1 MNISSIFSQIFG
13 QAADR
18 IPIDNPEIAQ
28 AVRLVSKMQ
37 MHLQGSWRHAQHM
50 GIHCEQH
57 AVGPHGDPLRCVEPM
72 AGTCVAC
79 RKPVCLFHAGLIPE
93 NGDLICFGCVGV
105 AQRAAR
111 QAGNDR
117 RGPKDYNAPPSGG
130 PSAQASAESDE
141 KLRRKHMRRLKLTG
155 DPTEA
160 DIRAAF
166 KREAAK
172 AHPDK
177 APADQRD
184 KAHEKF
190 VALGEARDWLL
201 ANLRKRAA

>member
-1 MNISSIFSQIFG
+1 MNFSSIFSQIFG
-13 QAADR
+13 QAADH

-57 AVGPHGDPLRCVEPM
+57 AAGAHGEPLRCVEPM

-79 RKPVCLFHAGLIPE
+79 RKPVCLFHAALVPE
-93 NGDLICFGCVGV
+93 SGDLLCFGCIGV
-105 AQRAAR
+105 AQRSAHVT
-111 QAGNDR
+111 GGEK
-117 RGPKDYNAPPSGG
+117 RGPKDYRGAPRGPSGAA
-130 PSAQASAESDE
+130 PESDE

-166 KREAAK
+166 KREAAS

-177 APADQRD
+177 APPEQRE

-190 VALGEARDWLL
+190 VALGNARDWLL
-201 ANLRKRAA
+201 ANPKKRAA